1 MNIVLRTSVEPQRG
15 DKKEVAISFD
25 TEALVK
31 IIKESGLEKG
41 NEALDNLVNKYMLDI
56 KKIISEVVNK

>member
-1 MNIVLRTSVEPQRG
+1 MNIILRTSVEPQIG

-31 IIKESGLEKG
+31 IIKESGMQKG
-41 NEALDNLVNKYMLDI
+41 NEALDNLVNKYMLDV
-56 KKIISEVVNK
+56 KKIIGEVVNK

>member
-1 MNIVLRTSVEPQRG
+1 MNIILRTSVEPQHG

-25 TEALVK
+25 TESLVK

-41 NEALDNLVNKYMLDI
+41 NQALDNLVNKFMLDV
-56 KKIISEVVNK
+56 KKIISEVMNK

>member
-1 MNIVLRTSVEPQRG
+1 MNIILRTSVEPQTG

-31 IIKESGLEKG
+31 IIKESGLQKG
-41 NEALDNLVNKYMLDI
+41 NEALDNLVNKYMLDV
-56 KKIISEVVNK
+56 KKIISEVMNK

>member
-1 MNIVLRTSVEPQRG
+1 MNIILRTFVEPQNS

-41 NEALDNLVNKYMLDI
+41 NEALDSLVNKYMLDV
-56 KKIISEVVNK
+56 KKIISEVINK